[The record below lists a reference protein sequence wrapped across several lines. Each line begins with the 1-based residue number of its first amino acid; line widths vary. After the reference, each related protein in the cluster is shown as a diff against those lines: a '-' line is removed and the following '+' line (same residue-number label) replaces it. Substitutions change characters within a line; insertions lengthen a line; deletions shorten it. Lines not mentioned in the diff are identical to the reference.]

1 MRLRITIPWKIGFG
15 FGLFM
20 LIVAIVFTL
29 TRSTLQQNK
38 QLNAKV
44 QEVYTPSLEA
54 IEDLQESVAYS
65 RVLIKHWALVQSRPD
80 EKERRELATIMDQTI
95 PYQQLVI
102 DSIGE
107 SWDKRAIEIKDSLY
121 IELDRLDI
129 IYGQIRSALSSF
141 EAYDDPIIVMEVN
154 YQFLEGASLDQIN
167 TALDK
172 NMAALQQEIRSNA
185 IEVNQQIDALGDRL
199 GLIVGNLAI
208 FVLIAGLLIA
218 IFVSRSITKPI
229 SELKRT
235 LLYLGKGIYPKKNIR
250 VSDDEIGDMAFAVNR
265 LTDGLVKTRE
275 FSNQVGQGN
284 FGASYLPL
292 SEDDELG
299 HALLKMRDDLAENE
313 RVLEQK
319 VIERTNEVVQKK
331 EEIERQKEKVTEL
344 YKDLTDSINY
354 AKRIQQAIL
363 PPESDILEI
372 FPESFVFYRPRNIV
386 SGDFYWFKMAGNK
399 KMFAAVDCTGHGV
412 PGAFMSLVGYNVLN
426 QVTKVFT
433 QPAQVLNNLNRLSA
447 ETLRANGLG
456 DDNLTDGMDLAL
468 VSIDENKDLL
478 QYAGAHNPLF
488 IIRGEEFIQIQPDKM
503 AIGAF
508 EYGDFNYTNHEFEL
522 KDGDMIYAFSDGY
535 ADQFGGPKNKKFMKK
550 RLRELFIEISSIED
564 LSKQKSV
571 LTERFFE
578 WKMSYDQV
586 DDILIIGVRYRTLS
600 GS

>member
-20 LIVAIVFTL
+20 LIVAIVFIL

-38 QLNAKV
+38 KLNAKV
-44 QEVYTPSLEA
+44 QEIYTPSLEA
-54 IEDLQESVAYS
+54 IEDLQESIAYS

-80 EKERRELATIMDQTI
+80 EKERLELALIMDETI
-95 PYQQLVI
+95 PYQEMLI
-102 DSIGE
+102 DSIAQRWE
-107 SWDKRAIEIKDSLY
+107 PRAVEIKDSLY
-121 IELDRLDI
+121 IEIDRLDI
-129 IYGQIRSALSSF
+129 VYGQIRSALANF
-141 EAYDDPIIVMEVN
+141 EDYDDPIVVMEVE

-167 TALDK
+167 SALDK
-172 NMAALQQEIRSNA
+172 ALENLQEELKHNAA
-185 IEVNQQIDALGDRL
+185 EVNREIDALGDRL
-199 GLIVGNLAI
+199 GLIVGNLAV

-218 IFVSRSITKPI
+218 VFVSRSITKPI

-235 LLYLGKGIYPKKNIR
+235 LLYLGKGIYPKMNIR

-284 FGASYLPL
+284 FAASYLPL

-313 RVLEQK
+313 RILEQK

-372 FPESFVFYRPRNIV
+372 FPDSFVFYRPRNIV

-468 VSIDENKDLL
+468 VSIDEKTNTLEF
-478 QYAGAHNPLF
+478 AGAHNPIF
-488 IIRGEEFIQIQPDKM
+488 IIRGEAFFQLQPDKM

-508 EYGDFNYTNHEFEL
+508 EYGEFNFSNHRFEL

-550 RLRELFIEISSIED
+550 RLRELLIEISAMPD
-564 LSKQKSV
+564 LNQQKSV
-571 LTERFFE
+571 LRERFFE
-578 WKMSYDQV
+578 WKMSNDQV
-586 DDILIIGVRYRTLS
+586 DDILIIGVRYKELN
-600 GS
+600 

>member
-20 LIVAIVFTL
+20 LIVAIVFIL

-38 QLNAKV
+38 KLNAKV
-44 QEVYTPSLEA
+44 QEIYTPSIEA
-54 IEDLQESVAYS
+54 IDDLQESISYS

-80 EKERRELATIMDQTI
+80 EKERLELALIMDQTI
-95 PYQQLVI
+95 PYQQMLI
-102 DSIGE
+102 DSIAQLWE
-107 SWDKRAIEIKDSLY
+107 PRAIDIKDSLY
-121 IELDRLDI
+121 IEIDRLGI
-129 IYGQIRSALSSF
+129 VYGQIRSALASF
-141 EAYDDPIIVMEVN
+141 ENYDDPIVVMEVE

-167 TALDK
+167 SALDNALANLQK
-172 NMAALQQEIRSNA
+172 ELKHNAAEVNMA
-185 IEVNQQIDALGDRL
+185 IDALGDRL
-199 GLIVGNLAI
+199 GLIVGNLAV

-235 LLYLGKGIYPKKNIR
+235 LLYLGKGIYPKNNIR

-284 FGASYLPL
+284 FAASYLPL

-313 RVLEQK
+313 RVLERK

-331 EEIERQKEKVTEL
+331 EEIERQKEKVTQL

-372 FPESFVFYRPRNIV
+372 FPDSFVFYRPRNIV

-447 ETLRANGLG
+447 ETLRANGVG

-468 VSIDENKDLL
+468 VSIDEKNNTLEF
-478 QYAGAHNPLF
+478 AGAHNPIF
-488 IIRGEEFIQIQPDKM
+488 IIRGEEFFQLQPDKM

-508 EYGDFNYTNHEFEL
+508 EYGEFNFSNHSFEL
-522 KDGDMIYAFSDGY
+522 KDNDMIYAFSDGY
-535 ADQFGGPKNKKFMKK
+535 ADQFGGPKDKKFMKK
-550 RLRELFIEISSIED
+550 RLRELLIEISSMPD
-564 LSKQKSV
+564 LNQQRSI
-571 LTERFFE
+571 LRERFFE
-578 WKMSYDQV
+578 WKMSNDQV
-586 DDILIIGVRYRTLS
+586 DDILIIGVRYKALN
-600 GS
+600 

>member
-1 MRLRITIPWKIGFG
+1 
-15 FGLFM
+15 M
-20 LIVAIVFTL
+20 LIVAIVFIL

-38 QLNAKV
+38 NLNAKV
-44 QEVYTPSLEA
+44 QEIYTPSLEA
-54 IEDLQESVAYS
+54 IEDLQESIAYS

-80 EKERRELATIMDQTI
+80 EKERLELALIMDETI
-95 PYQQLVI
+95 PYQEMLI
-102 DSIGE
+102 DSIAQRWE
-107 SWDKRAIEIKDSLY
+107 PRAVEIKDSLY
-121 IELDRLDI
+121 IEIDRLDI
-129 IYGQIRSALSSF
+129 VYGQIRSALASF
-141 EAYDDPIIVMEVN
+141 EDYDDPIVVMEVE

-167 TALDK
+167 SALDNALENLQNELK
-172 NMAALQQEIRSNA
+172 HNAAEVNMA
-185 IEVNQQIDALGDRL
+185 IDALGDRL
-199 GLIVGNLAI
+199 GLIVGNLAV

-218 IFVSRSITKPI
+218 VFVSRSITKPI

-284 FGASYLPL
+284 FAASYLPL

-313 RVLEQK
+313 RILERK

-372 FPESFVFYRPRNIV
+372 FPDSFVFYRPRNIV
-386 SGDFYWFKMAGNK
+386 SGDFYWFKIAGNK

-447 ETLRANGLG
+447 ETLRANGVG

-468 VSIDENKDLL
+468 VSIDEKTNTLEF
-478 QYAGAHNPLF
+478 AGAHNPIF
-488 IIRGEEFIQIQPDKM
+488 IVRGDEFFQLQPDKM

-508 EYGDFNYTNHEFEL
+508 EYGEFNFANHSFEL

-535 ADQFGGPKNKKFMKK
+535 ADQFGGPKDKKFMKK
-550 RLRELFIEISSIED
+550 RLRELLIEISSMPD
-564 LSKQKSV
+564 LNQQKSV
-571 LTERFFE
+571 LRERFFE
-578 WKMSYDQV
+578 WKMSNDQV
-586 DDILIIGVRYRTLS
+586 DDILIIGVRYKELN
-600 GS
+600 

>member
-20 LIVAIVFTL
+20 LIVAIVFIL

-38 QLNAKV
+38 NLNAKV
-44 QEVYTPSLEA
+44 QEIYTPSLEA
-54 IEDLQESVAYS
+54 IEDLQESIAYS

-80 EKERRELATIMDQTI
+80 EKERLELALIMDETI
-95 PYQQLVI
+95 PYQEMLI
-102 DSIGE
+102 DSIAQRWE
-107 SWDKRAIEIKDSLY
+107 PRAVEIKDSLY
-121 IELDRLDI
+121 IEIDRLDI
-129 IYGQIRSALSSF
+129 VYGQIRSALASF
-141 EAYDDPIIVMEVN
+141 EDYDDPIVVMEVE

-167 TALDK
+167 SALDNALENLQNELK
-172 NMAALQQEIRSNA
+172 HNAAEVNMA
-185 IEVNQQIDALGDRL
+185 IDALGDRL
-199 GLIVGNLAI
+199 GLIVGNLAV

-218 IFVSRSITKPI
+218 VFVSRSITKPI

-284 FGASYLPL
+284 FAASYLPL

-313 RVLEQK
+313 RILERK

-372 FPESFVFYRPRNIV
+372 FPDSFVFYRPRNIV
-386 SGDFYWFKMAGNK
+386 SGDFYWFKIAGNK

-447 ETLRANGLG
+447 ETLRANGVG

-468 VSIDENKDLL
+468 VSIDEKTNTLEF
-478 QYAGAHNPLF
+478 AGAHNPIF
-488 IIRGEEFIQIQPDKM
+488 IVRGDEFFQLQPDKM

-508 EYGDFNYTNHEFEL
+508 EYGEFNFANHSFEL

-535 ADQFGGPKNKKFMKK
+535 ADQFGGPKDKKFMKK
-550 RLRELFIEISSIED
+550 RLRELLIEISSMPD
-564 LSKQKSV
+564 LNQQKSV
-571 LTERFFE
+571 LRERFFE
-578 WKMSYDQV
+578 WKMSNDQV
-586 DDILIIGVRYRTLS
+586 DDILIIGVRYKELN
-600 GS
+600 

>member
-1 MRLRITIPWKIGFG
+1 
-15 FGLFM
+15 M
-20 LIVAIVFTL
+20 LIVAIVFIL

-38 QLNAKV
+38 NLNAKV
-44 QEVYTPSLEA
+44 QEIYTPSLEA
-54 IEDLQESVAYS
+54 IEDLQESIAYS

-80 EKERRELATIMDQTI
+80 EKERLELALIMDETI
-95 PYQQLVI
+95 PYQEMLI
-102 DSIGE
+102 DSIAQRWE
-107 SWDKRAIEIKDSLY
+107 PRAVEIKDSLY
-121 IELDRLDI
+121 IEIDRLDI
-129 IYGQIRSALSSF
+129 VYGQIRSALASF
-141 EAYDDPIIVMEVN
+141 EDYDDPIVVMEVE

-167 TALDK
+167 SALDNALENLQNELK
-172 NMAALQQEIRSNA
+172 HNAAEVNMA
-185 IEVNQQIDALGDRL
+185 IDALGDRL
-199 GLIVGNLAI
+199 GLIVGNLAV

-218 IFVSRSITKPI
+218 VFVSRSITKPI

-284 FGASYLPL
+284 FAASYLPL

-313 RVLEQK
+313 RILERK

-372 FPESFVFYRPRNIV
+372 FPDSFVFYRPRNIV
-386 SGDFYWFKMAGNK
+386 SGDFYWFKIAGNK

-447 ETLRANGLG
+447 ETLRANGVG
-456 DDNLTDGMDLAL
+456 GDNLTDGMDLAL
-468 VSIDENKDLL
+468 VSIDEKTNTLEF
-478 QYAGAHNPLF
+478 AGAHNPIF
-488 IIRGEEFIQIQPDKM
+488 IVRGDEFFQLQPDKM

-508 EYGDFNYTNHEFEL
+508 EYGEFNFANHSFEL

-535 ADQFGGPKNKKFMKK
+535 ADQFGGPKDKKFMKK
-550 RLRELFIEISSIED
+550 RLRELLIEISSMPD
-564 LSKQKSV
+564 LNQQKSV
-571 LTERFFE
+571 LRERFFE
-578 WKMSYDQV
+578 WKMSNDQV
-586 DDILIIGVRYRTLS
+586 DDILIIGVRYKELN
-600 GS
+600 